1 MSDQV
6 TLCGAGNRAHFQ
18 CFAPFVR
25 PTSCAS
31 PHQYVP
37 NDTSLVADGQ
47 RCHLIT
53 GPNMGGKSSYIRQ
66 VALLV
71 VMAQVGSYIPA
82 EEAKLGVVD
91 AIFTRFVRKRRAAVM
106 LKGPGTAIVQT
117 AAFVIRPF
125 LSTTICRRTHP

>member
-1 MSDQV
+1 MAQV
-6 TLCGAGNRAHFQ
+6 ILLIFNALQLSSANILRI
-18 CFAPFVR
+18 
-25 PTSCAS
+25 AS
-31 PHQYVP
+31 QYVP

-91 AIFTRFVRKRRAAVM
+91 AIFTRFVRKRRR
-106 LKGPGTAIVQT
+106 Q
-117 AAFVIRPF
+117 
-125 LSTTICRRTHP
+125 